1 MIGKY
6 WIIQGKKTCPI
17 ASLSTTDTT
26 WAGLGSNP
34 GLHGKLSGTNHLCR
48 GMTLNWDLHSGKLVI
63 DHVSYGMAFS
73 TRRVPSYSSCQSQ
86 PSTASLSSR
95 YNLKMGAFHWA
106 ILSVFRS
113 DKQNCFV
120 SIIIH
125 YLFVY
130 IALQYIRGV
139 SGPVHYPAVH
149 QRCVR
154 TCTLPC
160 STSEVCQ
167 DLYIALQ
174 YIRDVSGPVHCPAV
188 HQRCVWTRNCLAL
201 RWLFM

>member
-1 MIGKY
+1 
-6 WIIQGKKTCPI
+6 
-17 ASLSTTDTT
+17 
-26 WAGLGSNP
+26 
-34 GLHGKLSGTNHLCR
+34 
-48 GMTLNWDLHSGKLVI
+48 
-63 DHVSYGMAFS
+63 MAFS

-86 PSTASLSSR
+86 PSTASLSIR

-125 YLFVY
+125 YLCTLPCSISEVCQDLY
-130 IALQYIRGV
+130 ITLQYIRGV
-139 SGPVHYPAVH
+139 SGPVHCPAVH

-160 STSEVCQ
+160 STSGVCQ

-174 YIRDVSGPVHCPAV
+174 YIRGVSGPVT
-188 HQRCVWTRNCLAL
+188 VWHSDDYLCRHEKQELDSWKPYSCSAG
-201 RWLFM
+201 FKQSVAH